1 MSDMCVKR
9 KSNNICFIGTKE
21 FEIFHERLKNINES
35 KADVYFYALQSL
47 QFFL

>member
-1 MSDMCVKR
+1 MSDRCVKR
-9 KSNNICFIGTKE
+9 KDNKNCFIGTKE

-47 QFFL
+47 QFFF

>member
-1 MSDMCVKR
+1 MSDRCVKR

-47 QFFL
+47 QFFF

>member
-1 MSDMCVKR
+1 MSDRYVKR

-47 QFFL
+47 QFFF

>member
-1 MSDMCVKR
+1 MSDRCVKR

-35 KADVYFYALQSL
+35 KSDRDFMVE
-47 QFFL
+47 